1 MTESTLPAL
10 ARPVRWAGVLFAV
23 SAAVLVPWT
32 VWLAVSLPE
41 RSVQANYNLAW
52 AGFDVILLAGVVWTA
67 VSALRCSRWL
77 APAASST
84 AALLLVDAWTDVVTS
99 ATADERLAAVIMA
112 AAVELPLAVV
122 CGWLAAHAAD
132 ITERRVLLLLQ
143 VDGDS
148 VGTALR
154 RLRRRGTMT
163 P

>member
-1 MTESTLPAL
+1 MTELPAL
-10 ARPVRWAGVLFAV
+10 SRPVRWAGVLFAV

-41 RSVQANYNLAW
+41 RAVQANYNLAW
-52 AGFDVILLAGVVWTA
+52 AGFDVVLLAGVAWTA

-77 APAASST
+77 GPAASST

-99 ATADERLAAVIMA
+99 ATADERLAAVVMA

-154 RLRRRGTMT
+154 RLRGGGTMAG
-163 P
+163 